1 MKEQYKVKWCV
12 CGMPHTFHNQS
23 ELDNFFT
30 CPGCGRQ
37 LLAIQM
43 TWQPPQPSAVGAPQ
57 QPRQQPERRNQLT
70 LF

>member
-1 MKEQYKVKWCV
+1 MKDMYKVKWCV
-12 CGMPHTFHNQS
+12 CGMPHTFHSQA

-43 TWQPPQPSAVGAPQ
+43 TWYPLMEDADGNPPK
-57 QPRQQPERRNQLT
+57 RQLPKRQKQLT
-70 LF
+70 LL